1 MKTINP
7 VSMSKPAGHYSA
19 ATVHNGFVFVAGQ
32 LPSDKEGNLI
42 AGTIEE
48 QTLLCLQRIRTI
60 LEAANSEITSILKV
74 NIFVDDIE
82 NWSRVNA
89 TYAVFFGDHRPAR
102 VIVPTGKLK
111 AGCLVEIDCIAAVK
125 E

>member
-7 VSMSKPAGHYSA
+7 PSMAKPVGHYSA
-19 ATVHNGFVFVAGQ
+19 ATVHNGLVFVAGQ
-32 LPSDKEGNLI
+32 LPSDMEGNLI
-42 AGTIEE
+42 IGTVEE
-48 QTLLCLQRIRTI
+48 QTLLCLERIRTI
-60 LEAANSEITSILKV
+60 LEAANSDIYCILKV

-89 TYAVFFGDHRPAR
+89 AYAAFFGDHRPAR
-102 VIVPTGKLK
+102 VMVPTGKLK

-125 E
+125 S